1 MIVSSSLG
9 KMREKDSAVVMPNNE
24 DLVLICAYYFAVW
37 AAQNLHAMRWN
48 QLRFSHRQSDSP
60 IKGLIKRKKEKEEAA
75 AAAASY
81 SPREMWMSQHSN
93 LLTHTSKPSD
103 TGRKN
108 KGSNIK
114 MFPNFLFFDVAPIRT
129 LIPVESGKG
138 RRWRSTL
145 SHKAF
150 LLQNCPLPPIF
161 F

>member
-24 DLVLICAYYFAVW
+24 DLVLICAHYFAVW

-114 MFPNFLFFDVAPIRT
+114 MFPNFLFFDVAPIQT

-145 SHKAF
+145 PHIAF
-150 LLQNCPLPPIF
+150 LLQNCPLPSIF